1 MFYLKIQ
8 KRKEQLKKMEIKDKA
23 RCQDQYWQK
32 EGKKDLFTW
41 VHRYLRL
48 HSELLVDFI
57 YKDMYEYYRNA
68 IISCLKKDV
77 ESKKL
82 KDSKLGKLADTL
94 ADIFNKDNAEYVNKY
109 KALVE
114 EIYNIWKVDSNKIK
128 EIFNI

>member
-1 MFYLKIQ
+1 
-8 KRKEQLKKMEIKDKA
+8 MEIKDKA